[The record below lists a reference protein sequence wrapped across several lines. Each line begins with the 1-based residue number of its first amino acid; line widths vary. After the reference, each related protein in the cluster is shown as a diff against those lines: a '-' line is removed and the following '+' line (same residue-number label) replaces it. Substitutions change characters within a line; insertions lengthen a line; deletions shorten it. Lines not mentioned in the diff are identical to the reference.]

1 MKQALILIV
10 TVITVFVAGSKAQ
23 YPKNTFVF
31 SISPGIIQSGVI
43 LSMEG
48 GLWPIQGRIGVMAGG
63 LIYDENVSTTKGK
76 ERITQI
82 DASGR
87 VIYKLTKIGS
97 NHPQLVT
104 GFATLRGLV
113 GATYRAYTSV
123 GQYTLIGIEPGYI
136 NRLGASVNVLITA
149 RL

>member
-1 MKQALILIV
+1 MKQTLLLIV
-10 TVITVFVAGSKAQ
+10 TFVTGFVAGCNAQ
-23 YPKNTFVF
+23 CPKNTFTF
-31 SISPGIIQSGVI
+31 SLSPGITQSGVI

-48 GLWPIQGRIGVMAGG
+48 GLWPIQGRVGVMAGG

-87 VIYKLTKIGS
+87 VIYKLTKLGS
-97 NHPQLVT
+97 DHPQLVT
-104 GFATLRGLV
+104 AFATLRGLV
-113 GATYRAYTSV
+113 GATYRAYTSI